1 VALGSLWCGGTVA
14 VLAANNVAAVT
25 AVYAAILAVGVIAG
39 VIAFGW
45 ARRTRHERRLW
56 HNMHNT
62 DTVAI
67 VLELEECVRELE
79 QTR

>member
-1 VALGSLWCGGTVA
+1 
-14 VLAANNVAAVT
+14 VT

-39 VIAFGW
+39 VIAFAW
-45 ARRTRHERRLW
+45 ARRTRRERRLW
-56 HNMHNT
+56 HATHNT

-79 QTR
+79 QTG